1 MPQRPIGVA
10 VLAIASEAGTLVGS
24 CAGRRWRSSIL
35 EHMKARLVS
44 FGLVELDGRTYDYD
58 VLVERGRVSRR
69 RKKASKPQR
78 DRYGHTPLTTAEPL
92 PWRCRQLIVGT
103 GAEGRLPVAPEV
115 IEEARRRGV
124 ELLMLPT
131 AEACARLST
140 ADVNETAAVLHVTC

>member
-1 MPQRPIGVA
+1 MAKQHTEGIMR
-10 VLAIASEAGTLVGS
+10 
-24 CAGRRWRSSIL
+24 
-35 EHMKARLVS
+35 ARLVS
-44 FGLVELDGRTYDYD
+44 FGLVELDGQTYDYD

-69 RKKASKPQR
+69 HKKASKPQR

-131 AEACARLST
+131 AEACARLSA
-140 ADVNETAAVLHVTC
+140 ADVNETAAVIHVTC